1 VDTTPNYQLL
11 IKHILQTPA
20 IRNPNQEIV
29 YKDKLRF
36 TYKKLHQRVAQ
47 VANLLTKMGIKK
59 GDTVAVMDYDSHRYL
74 ELYFAIPMLGA
85 ILHTINVRLS
95 SEQILYTIDHAGDDI
110 LILHSDFLP
119 TVELIKGKIDTV
131 KEYILINE
139 DDIQVDSSLKF
150 YGEYE
155 ALLKNQKK
163 EFNFPDFDE
172 NTIAT
177 TFYTTGTTGFP
188 KGVYFS
194 HRQLL
199 LHTLGSLSSLN
210 ASIEQG
216 SFHAN
221 DVYMPIT
228 PMFHVH
234 AWGLPYVATMLGVK
248 QVYPG
253 KYIPELL
260 LDLIQK
266 EGVTFSHCV
275 PTILHMLLASP
286 KIQKMDLSGWK
297 VMIGGATLPKAMCK
311 QILEL
316 GIDAFTGYGMSET
329 CPILSVA
336 KLSKEELELGIQEQ
350 TELRVKTGK
359 PLALVETKIVDEN
372 MNEVLKDAQATGE
385 IVVRAPWLTQG
396 YFKDEKNSQALWRG
410 GYLHTG
416 DVANI
421 DEKGFIKITDR
432 TKDVIKVGGEWISS
446 LELEDIIHQHPSI
459 SEVAVIAVEDDRW
472 GERPLALVV
481 LKQESTEKEILRFT
495 KEFIKKGIM
504 ARESMLLKVQIVE
517 NLDKTSV
524 GKINKRVLRQ
534 KYTKV

>member
-1 VDTTPNYQLL
+1 VEISTNYQLL

-36 TYKKLHQRVAQ
+36 TYRKFHQRVAQ
-47 VANLLTKMGIKK
+47 LANLLTQMGIKK

-95 SEQILYTIDHAGDDI
+95 SEQILYTIDHAEDDI

-119 TVELIKGKIDTV
+119 IVELIKGRIDAV

-139 DDIQVDSSLKF
+139 DEIEITSNLKF

-155 ALLKNQKK
+155 SLLKNQNK
-163 EFNFPDFDE
+163 EFDFPDFDE

-194 HRQLL
+194 HRQLV
-199 LHTLGSLSSLN
+199 LHTLGTLSSLN
-210 ASIEQG
+210 ASIKQG
-216 SFHAN
+216 SFHAD

-253 KYIPELL
+253 KYVPELL
-260 LDLIQK
+260 LDLIKK
-266 EGVTFSHCV
+266 EKVTFSHCV

-286 KIQKMDLSGWK
+286 KIKEIDLSKWK
-297 VMIGGATLPKAMCK
+297 IIIGGATLPKAMCK

-316 GIDAFTGYGMSET
+316 GVDVFTGYGMSET

-336 KLSKEELELGIQEQ
+336 KLSKEELELDIEEQ
-350 TELRVKTGK
+350 TKLRVKTGK
-359 PLALVETKIVDEN
+359 PLALVETKIVDED
-372 MNEVLKDAQATGE
+372 MNEVLNNGQATGE
-385 IVVRAPWLTQG
+385 IVVRAPWLTKG
-396 YFKDEKNSQALWRG
+396 YFKDEKNSQALWKG

-416 DVANI
+416 DVAHI

-504 ARESMLLKVQIVE
+504 TRESMLLKIKIVE
-517 NLDKTSV
+517 ALDKTSV
-524 GKINKRVLRQ
+524 GKLNKRELRQ
-534 KYTKV
+534 KYAKA

>member
-534 KYTKV
+534 KYAKV